1 MRTGSFI
8 VLLLARGI
16 FVLGLCRLR
25 PLSRPQGTTAIGSA
39 SQSPEREVPELPVWM
54 QRTNKLTIDLIKLVL
69 SVVIPSDRPYARFY
83 ALETIARVPYF
94 SYTSVL
100 HLYET
105 FGWLR
110 KSEYI
115 KVHFAESWNELHHL
129 KIMEELG
136 GNREFSDRFIA
147 QHMAFFYY
155 WLVVGVY
162 IAAPAVACEALI
174 SVSTVTLPMPLL
186 DDLNKNV
193 ELHAYN
199 TYRTFIEEHAEE
211 LRGIPAPQVAKDYY
225 GDAERYMFD
234 AFQSDRVLGDASGSA
249 SRRVP
254 VIETLHDVFCNI
266 RDDEMEHADTMRK
279 LQRDVTLS
287 SRGLVRDD

>member
-1 MRTGSFI
+1 MRIDSLL
-8 VLLLARGI
+8 VLLLWRI
-16 FVLGLCRLR
+16 DLVSGLCR
-25 PLSRPQGTTAIGSA
+25 SRPVTRLRVPVLHSA
-39 SQSPEREVPELPVWM
+39 SPQTAEGEVPELPQWL
-54 QRTNKLTIDLIKLVL
+54 QRSNKLTIDLIKLVL

-136 GNREFSDRFIA
+136 GNKEFGDRFIA

-162 IAAPAVACEALI
+162 IAAPAVACKSRTKPSKLI
-174 SVSTVTLPMPLL
+174 THFLL
-186 DDLNKNV
+186 
-193 ELHAYN
+193 
-199 TYRTFIEEHAEE
+199 R
-211 LRGIPAPQVAKDYY
+211 RPQ
-225 GDAERYMFD
+225 
-234 AFQSDRVLGDASGSA
+234 
-249 SRRVP
+249 
-254 VIETLHDVFCNI
+254 
-266 RDDEMEHADTMRK
+266 
-279 LQRDVTLS
+279 
-287 SRGLVRDD
+287 